1 MKNMSTYSFRFLPV
15 SAVFVM
21 ASLAACDR
29 TANAPTA
36 VQDAPATAL
45 SQPASSSEDATD
57 SPDKNAASTEKERSL
72 DDVLAE
78 LSAKWETIHSLSAEV
93 NMVAHDKNE
102 AQNLRYG
109 GIGAYACIKKN
120 GKLTIRRDM
129 VNTILPGVGPA
140 TRERTSTII
149 SDDEFTYILT
159 EEDGKK
165 SAQKMETDKNEI
177 VRVGG
182 RALFDQLKS
191 IYELELKPNLVVEGR
206 EVYIIT
212 GRPREGTGRHAFGF
226 DREWGVMVQWRI
238 ENESGLSSRT
248 ITFSHIRLNPEFD
261 ESHFEFQL
269 PDGVQMFDMTKI
281 GKSE

>member
-1 MKNMSTYSFRFLPV
+1 MKNMSAYFLRFVPV
-15 SAVFVM
+15 SAILSV
-21 ASLAACDR
+21 ASLAACER
-29 TANAPTA
+29 TADAPAA
-36 VQDAPATAL
+36 VQDAPPTAL
-45 SQPASSSEDATD
+45 GQPASSSEKATD
-57 SPDKNAASTEKERSL
+57 SPDKNAAPTEKERSL
-72 DDVLAE
+72 DQVLAE

-149 SDDEFTYILT
+149 SDDEFTYMLT

-182 RALFDQLKS
+182 RTLFDQLKS
-191 IYELELKPNLVVEGR
+191 LYELELKPNLVLEGR
-206 EVYIIT
+206 EVYIIA
-212 GRPREGTGRHAFGF
+212 GRPRTGTGRTAFGF
-226 DREWGVMVQWRI
+226 DREWGVMVQMRM

-248 ITFSHIRLNPEFD
+248 VAFTHIRLNPEFE

-281 GKSE
+281 GKPE